1 MHKNCLPPIHR
12 IAAIGSAVAIVAASS
27 AFGIGAVSASADE
40 LTPNT
45 STSTS
50 TNTNTNTNTNTD
62 VDASTDTPTSDPAS
76 TVADTPTSDPAST
89 VADTSADAAPAAA
102 TTATP
107 APTTAPA
114 APTTPDTAAAAAAPA
129 TPAAATPAPTAA
141 AATATPAGTVTI
153 SGTTRAWRTISAAT
167 AGWPAGTTFTYRWD
181 FHHPVLGN
189 RYPGTQRTY
198 VVDPEQADGTF
209 TVTVT
214 GTAPGMTPTSVTSA
228 PSSKVFVEDS
238 DLQFTYGQRVVPVT
252 SGERFSVDLAPADN
266 PDLSFFVNGSISG
279 TADPSVLPDGVTLS
293 EDGVLSGTI
302 DSSTPLRDQIW
313 VHVSTPYHPG
323 GGLSE
328 RILLSVAP
336 AEDDG
341 GLSFSGGSTE
351 DHAVQLH
358 AQAGTAFS
366 HTFQATGGPADEPV
380 RYSILRTDGQPFP
393 ASDIGASF
401 PAGITLDPAT
411 GVLSGTDDRSAWYSF
426 AVVATS
432 GDQTATQYVDL
443 ATAAAPAVG
452 ALVTITRPGDV
463 WEQRAWTVKPDGSVE
478 TTWFPNGPQHD
489 IERATGGRPTVAQGG
504 TLRIAAAPIDAFG
517 NITVPLDGDWDGRTP
532 DTVTSDV
539 ASDVVERAGWN
550 ADVTF
555 PHAST
560 HTLTVTSQ
568 GVSTTFP
575 VTVVPSAGAAGTGTI
590 GTTGTL
596 AFTGADTTGP
606 IAWGLG
612 LLASGVALLTLRAR
626 RRRA

>member
-1 MHKNCLPPIHR
+1 MHKTCLPPIHR

-40 LTPNT
+40 LAPNAAVGT
-45 STSTS
+45 STS
-50 TNTNTNTNTNTD
+50 
-62 VDASTDTPTSDPAS
+62 VDAAADGLTADSAAGPAS
-76 TVADTPTSDPAST
+76 AAAGTPAATTPPAPT
-89 VADTSADAAPAAA
+89 ATRAAPTLPEAAVPAAAAPAAA
-102 TTATP
+102 TPTP
-107 APTTAPA
+107 SADAP
-114 APTTPDTAAAAAAPA
+114 
-129 TPAAATPAPTAA
+129 
-141 AATATPAGTVTI
+141 TATPAGTVAI
-153 SGTTRAWRTISAAT
+153 AGTTRAWQTISADT

-181 FHHPVLGN
+181 FHHPVLAN
-189 RYPGTQRTY
+189 RDQGTQRTY

-228 PSSKVFVEDS
+228 PSSTVVVEDS
-238 DLQFTYGQRVVPVT
+238 DRQFIYGQRVVPVT
-252 SGERFSVDLAPADN
+252 SGQPFSVDLAPADN

-279 TADPSVLPDGVTLS
+279 TADPSVLPAGVTLS
-293 EDGVLSGTI
+293 EDGVLSGTLE
-302 DSSTPLRDQIW
+302 SSTPLRDQIW
-313 VHVSTPYHPG
+313 VHVTTPYHPG

-341 GLSFSGGSTE
+341 GLSFSGGTIE
-351 DHAVQLH
+351 DHAVQLL

-366 HTFQATGGPADEPV
+366 HTFQASGGPVDEPV
-380 RYSILRTDGQPFP
+380 RYSIVRPDGQPFP

-401 PAGITLDPAT
+401 PAGITLDPTT
-411 GVLSGTDDRSAWYSF
+411 GVLSGTDTQAAHYSF

-432 GDQTATQYVDL
+432 GGQTATQYVDL
-443 ATAAAPAVG
+443 RTAPAPAVG
-452 ALVTITRPGDV
+452 ALVTVTRPGDV
-463 WEQRAWTVKPDGSVE
+463 REQRAWIVKPDGSVE

-489 IERATGGRPTVAQGG
+489 IEQQAGGRPTAAQGS
-504 TLRIAAAPIDAFG
+504 TLRIAAAPVDAFG

-532 DTVTSDV
+532 IGVTSDV
-539 ASDVVERAGWN
+539 ASDVVERTGWN
-550 ADVTF
+550 AEITF

-575 VTVVPSAGAAGTGTI
+575 VTVVPSAGTTGTGT
-590 GTTGTL
+590 GTTGSL